1 MKKLTKKTKN
11 KILVLGSNPE
21 TYDLIKTI
29 NNEGHLSYVIGMEK
43 ISKTK
48 KIAYKSFVG
57 DGSDY
62 SFVKNIILKYNINA
76 VMCGT
81 VDVLLPNYEKIC
93 ARFNF
98 PKYTN
103 SKSINF
109 LLSKIKF
116 NILLKKYGFKI
127 IPKYK
132 LKLNDKIIL
141 KKDTFPVLIKPDDSG
156 GAVGL
161 KVCKNNKELSK
172 SLKFSLKYSKRKQVI
187 CQKYLAGD
195 DVQAFYTII
204 NGKSYLSTL
213 SDRTTYFN
221 KNSKSIVCYGNN
233 YKSKHIELF
242 INKYNSLFQKMF
254 KYLNMRNGI
263 FSVQGIIYEN
273 FLYPYDPGFR
283 LQGEGQHVILKKIFK
298 IDYLKMLIDLS
309 LGKKF
314 YNKNLSL
321 INNVQLNNFYVCSL
335 WVLLKKGTIT
345 KIKNLETI
353 LQNKNIFKIVQRLYL
368 NDVVNNQMVGTEKQ
382 VFARFYI
389 KSKSKNGLINLID
402 FIHKNLR
409 IMDKN
414 NNSLIIKYYRLS

>member
-1 MKKLTKKTKN
+1 MKNLKKKI

-29 NNEGHLSYVIGMEK
+29 NSEGYRSFIIGMEK

-57 DGSDY
+57 DGSNY
-62 SFVKNIILKYNINA
+62 NFVKNIIQKYNIDA

-81 VDVLLPNYEKIC
+81 VDILLPNYEKIC

-98 PKYTN
+98 PRYTN
-103 SKSINF
+103 SKSIKF
-109 LLSKIKF
+109 LLSKIRF

-127 IPKYK
+127 IPKYR
-132 LKLNDKIIL
+132 LKLNDKIKL
-141 KKDTFPVLIKPDDSG
+141 KKETFPVLIKPDDSG

-161 KVCKNNKELSK
+161 RVCKNNKELSE
-172 SLKFSLKYSKRKQVI
+172 SLKFSLKHSKRKQII
-187 CQKYLAGD
+187 CQKYLSGQ
-195 DVQAFYTII
+195 DVQAFYTIV

-233 YKSKHIELF
+233 YKSKHVNLF
-242 INKYNSLFQKMF
+242 INKYNLLFQKMF
-254 KYLNMRNGI
+254 KYLNIKNGI
-263 FSVQGIIYEN
+263 FSVQGMIYQN
-273 FLYPYDPGFR
+273 SFYPYDPGFR
-283 LQGEGQHVILKKIFK
+283 LQGEGQHVILKNLFK
-298 IDYLKMLIDLS
+298 IDYLKMLINLS

-321 INNVQLNNFYVCSL
+321 INNVQLNNLYVCSL
-335 WVLLKKGTIT
+335 WVLLKKGTIS

-368 NDVVNNQMVGTEKQ
+368 NDVINNRMVGTEKQ

>member
-1 MKKLTKKTKN
+1 LKNLKKKI

-29 NNEGHLSYVIGMEK
+29 NSEGYQSFIIGMEK

-57 DGSDY
+57 DGSNY
-62 SFVKNIILKYNINA
+62 NFVKNIIQKYNIDA

-81 VDVLLPNYEKIC
+81 VDILLPNYEKIC

-98 PKYTN
+98 PRYTN
-103 SKSINF
+103 SKSIKF
-109 LLSKIKF
+109 LLSKIRF

-127 IPKYK
+127 IPKYR
-132 LKLNDKIIL
+132 LKLNDKIKL
-141 KKDTFPVLIKPDDSG
+141 KKETFPVLIKPDDSG

-161 KVCKNNKELSK
+161 RVCKNNNDLSK
-172 SLKFSLKYSKRKQVI
+172 SLRFSLKHSKRKQII
-187 CQKYLAGD
+187 CQKYLSGQ
-195 DVQAFYTII
+195 DVQAFYTIV

-233 YKSKHIELF
+233 YKSKHVNLF
-242 INKYNSLFQKMF
+242 INKYNLLFQKMF
-254 KYLNMRNGI
+254 KYLNIKNGI
-263 FSVQGIIYEN
+263 FSVQGMIYQN
-273 FLYPYDPGFR
+273 SFYPYDPGFR
-283 LQGEGQHVILKKIFK
+283 LQGEGQHVILKNLFK
-298 IDYLKMLIDLS
+298 IDYLKMLINLS

-335 WVLLKKGTIT
+335 WVLLKKGTIS

-402 FIHKNLR
+402 FIHKNLK

>member
-1 MKKLTKKTKN
+1 MKNLKKKI

-29 NNEGHLSYVIGMEK
+29 NSEGYQSFIIGMEK

-57 DGSDY
+57 DGSNY
-62 SFVKNIILKYNINA
+62 NFVKNIIQKYNIDA

-81 VDVLLPNYEKIC
+81 VDILLPNYEKIC

-98 PKYTN
+98 PRYTN
-103 SKSINF
+103 SKSIKF
-109 LLSKIKF
+109 LLSKIRF

-127 IPKYK
+127 IPNYR
-132 LKLNDKIIL
+132 LKLNDKIKL
-141 KKDTFPVLIKPDDSG
+141 KKENFPVLIKPDDSG

-161 KVCKNNKELSK
+161 RVCKNNNELSK
-172 SLKFSLKYSKRKQVI
+172 SLKFSLKHSKRKQII
-187 CQKYLAGD
+187 CQKYLSGQ
-195 DVQAFYTII
+195 DVQAFYTIV

-213 SDRTTYFN
+213 SDRATYFN

-233 YKSKHIELF
+233 YKSRHVNLF
-242 INKYNSLFQKMF
+242 INKYNLLFQKMF
-254 KYLNMRNGI
+254 KYLNIKNGI
-263 FSVQGIIYEN
+263 FSVQGMIYQN
-273 FLYPYDPGFR
+273 SFYPYDPGFR
-283 LQGEGQHVILKKIFK
+283 LQGEGQHVILKNLFK
-298 IDYLKMLIDLS
+298 IDYLKMLINLS

-402 FIHKNLR
+402 FIHKNLK

-414 NNSLIIKYYRLS
+414 NNNLIIKYYRLS

>member
-1 MKKLTKKTKN
+1 MKNLKKKI

-29 NNEGHLSYVIGMEK
+29 NSEGYQSFIIGMEK

-48 KIAYKSFVG
+48 KIAFKSFVG
-57 DGSDY
+57 DGSNY
-62 SFVKNIILKYNINA
+62 NFVKNIIQKYNIDA

-81 VDVLLPNYEKIC
+81 VDILLPNYEKIC
-93 ARFNF
+93 AKFNF
-98 PKYTN
+98 PRYTN
-103 SKSINF
+103 SKSIKF
-109 LLSKIKF
+109 FLSKIRF

-127 IPKYK
+127 IPKYR
-132 LKLNDKIIL
+132 LKLNDKIKL
-141 KKDTFPVLIKPDDSG
+141 KKETFPVLIKPDDSG

-161 KVCKNNKELSK
+161 RVCKNNKELSE
-172 SLKFSLKYSKRKQVI
+172 SLKFSLKHSKRKQII
-187 CQKYLAGD
+187 CQKYLSGQ
-195 DVQAFYTII
+195 DVQAFYTIV

-233 YKSKHIELF
+233 YKSKHVNLF
-242 INKYNSLFQKMF
+242 INKYNLLFQKMF
-254 KYLNMRNGI
+254 KYLNIKNGI
-263 FSVQGIIYEN
+263 FSVQGMIYQN
-273 FLYPYDPGFR
+273 SFYPYDPGFR
-283 LQGEGQHVILKKIFK
+283 LQGEGQHVILKNLFK
-298 IDYLKMLIDLS
+298 IDYLKMLINLS

>member
-1 MKKLTKKTKN
+1 MKNLKKKI

-29 NNEGHLSYVIGMEK
+29 NSEGYQSFIIGMEK

-57 DGSDY
+57 DGSNY
-62 SFVKNIILKYNINA
+62 NFVKNIIQKYNIDA

-81 VDVLLPNYEKIC
+81 VDILLPNYEKIC

-98 PKYTN
+98 PRYTN
-103 SKSINF
+103 SKSIKF
-109 LLSKIKF
+109 LLSKIRF

-127 IPKYK
+127 IPKYR
-132 LKLNDKIIL
+132 LKLNDKIKL
-141 KKDTFPVLIKPDDSG
+141 KKETFPVLIKPDDSG

-161 KVCKNNKELSK
+161 RVCKNNKELSE
-172 SLKFSLKYSKRKQVI
+172 SLKFSLKHSKRKQII
-187 CQKYLAGD
+187 CQKYLSGQ
-195 DVQAFYTII
+195 DVQAFYTIV

-233 YKSKHIELF
+233 YKSKHVNLF
-242 INKYNSLFQKMF
+242 INKYNLLFQKMF
-254 KYLNMRNGI
+254 KYLNIKNGI
-263 FSVQGIIYEN
+263 FSVQGMIYQN
-273 FLYPYDPGFR
+273 SFYPYDPGFR
-283 LQGEGQHVILKKIFK
+283 LQGEGQHVILKNLFK
-298 IDYLKMLIDLS
+298 IDYLKMLINLS

>member
-1 MKKLTKKTKN
+1 LKKKI

-29 NNEGHLSYVIGMEK
+29 NSEGYQSFIIGMEK

-48 KIAYKSFVG
+48 KIAFKSFVG
-57 DGSDY
+57 DGSNY
-62 SFVKNIILKYNINA
+62 NFVKNIIQKYNIDA

-81 VDVLLPNYEKIC
+81 VDILLPNYEKIC

-98 PKYTN
+98 PRYTN
-103 SKSINF
+103 SKSIKF
-109 LLSKIKF
+109 LLSKIRF

-127 IPKYK
+127 IPKYR
-132 LKLNDKIIL
+132 LKLNDKIKL
-141 KKDTFPVLIKPDDSG
+141 KKETFPVLIKPDDSG

-161 KVCKNNKELSK
+161 RVCKNNKELSK
-172 SLKFSLKYSKRKQVI
+172 SLKFSLKHSKRKQII
-187 CQKYLAGD
+187 CQKYLSGQ
-195 DVQAFYTII
+195 DVQAFYTIV

-233 YKSKHIELF
+233 YKSKHVNLF
-242 INKYNSLFQKMF
+242 INKYNLLFQKMF
-254 KYLNMRNGI
+254 KYLNIKNGI
-263 FSVQGIIYEN
+263 FSVQGMIYQN
-273 FLYPYDPGFR
+273 SFYPYDPGFR
-283 LQGEGQHVILKKIFK
+283 LQGEGQHVILKNLFK
-298 IDYLKMLIDLS
+298 IDYLKMLINLS

-335 WVLLKKGTIT
+335 WILLKKGTIT

-353 LQNKNIFKIVQRLYL
+353 LQNKNIFKIIQRLYL

-382 VFARFYI
+382 VFARLYI

-402 FIHKNLR
+402 FIHKNLK

>member
-1 MKKLTKKTKN
+1 M
-11 KILVLGSNPE
+11 GSNPE

-29 NNEGHLSYVIGMEK
+29 NSEGYQSFIIGMEK

-48 KIAYKSFVG
+48 KIAFKSFVG
-57 DGSDY
+57 DGSNY
-62 SFVKNIILKYNINA
+62 NFVKNIIQKYNIDA

-81 VDVLLPNYEKIC
+81 VDILLPNYEKIC

-98 PKYTN
+98 PRYTN
-103 SKSINF
+103 SKSIKF
-109 LLSKIKF
+109 LLSKIRF

-127 IPKYK
+127 IPKYR
-132 LKLNDKIIL
+132 LKLNDKIKL
-141 KKDTFPVLIKPDDSG
+141 KKETFPVLIKPDDSG

-161 KVCKNNKELSK
+161 RVCKNNKELSK
-172 SLKFSLKYSKRKQVI
+172 SLKFSLKHSKRKQII
-187 CQKYLAGD
+187 CQKYLSGQ
-195 DVQAFYTII
+195 DVQAFYTIV

-233 YKSKHIELF
+233 YKSKHVNLF
-242 INKYNSLFQKMF
+242 INKYNLLFQKMF
-254 KYLNMRNGI
+254 KYLNIKNGI
-263 FSVQGIIYEN
+263 FSVQGMIYQN
-273 FLYPYDPGFR
+273 SFYPYDPGFR
-283 LQGEGQHVILKKIFK
+283 LQGEGQHVILKNLFK
-298 IDYLKMLIDLS
+298 IDYLKMLINLS

-335 WVLLKKGTIT
+335 WILLKKGTIT

-353 LQNKNIFKIVQRLYL
+353 LQNKNIFKIIQRLYL

-382 VFARFYI
+382 VFARLYI

-402 FIHKNLR
+402 FIHKNLK

>member
-1 MKKLTKKTKN
+1 MKKKI

-29 NNEGHLSYVIGMEK
+29 NSEGYQSFIIGMEK

-48 KIAYKSFVG
+48 KIAFKSFVG
-57 DGSDY
+57 DGSNY
-62 SFVKNIILKYNINA
+62 NFVKNIIQKYNIDA

-81 VDVLLPNYEKIC
+81 VDILLPNYEKIC
-93 ARFNF
+93 AKFNF
-98 PKYTN
+98 PRYTN
-103 SKSINF
+103 SKSIKF
-109 LLSKIKF
+109 LLSKIRF

-127 IPKYK
+127 IPKYR
-132 LKLNDKIIL
+132 LKLNDKIKL
-141 KKDTFPVLIKPDDSG
+141 KKETFPVLIKPDDSG

-161 KVCKNNKELSK
+161 RVCKNNKELSE
-172 SLKFSLKYSKRKQVI
+172 SLKFSLKHSKRKQII
-187 CQKYLAGD
+187 CQKYLSGQ
-195 DVQAFYTII
+195 DVQAFYTIV

-233 YKSKHIELF
+233 YKSKHVNLF
-242 INKYNSLFQKMF
+242 INKYNLLFQKMF
-254 KYLNMRNGI
+254 KYLNIKNGI
-263 FSVQGIIYEN
+263 FSVQGMIYQN
-273 FLYPYDPGFR
+273 SFYPYDPGFR
-283 LQGEGQHVILKKIFK
+283 LQGEGQHVILKNLFK
-298 IDYLKMLIDLS
+298 IDYLKMLINLS

-335 WVLLKKGTIT
+335 WVLLKKGTIK
-345 KIKNLETI
+345 KIENLETI

-382 VFARFYI
+382 VFARLYI

-402 FIHKNLR
+402 FIHKNLK

>member
-1 MKKLTKKTKN
+1 MKKKI

-29 NNEGHLSYVIGMEK
+29 NSEGYQSFIIGMEK

-48 KIAYKSFVG
+48 KIAFKSFVG
-57 DGSDY
+57 DGSNY
-62 SFVKNIILKYNINA
+62 NFVKNIIQKYNIDA

-81 VDVLLPNYEKIC
+81 VDILLPNYEKIC

-98 PKYTN
+98 PRYTN
-103 SKSINF
+103 SKSIKF
-109 LLSKIKF
+109 LLSKIRF

-127 IPKYK
+127 IPKYR
-132 LKLNDKIIL
+132 LKLNDKIKL
-141 KKDTFPVLIKPDDSG
+141 KKETFPVLIKPDDSG

-161 KVCKNNKELSK
+161 RVCKNNKELSE
-172 SLKFSLKYSKRKQVI
+172 SLKFSLKHSKRKQII
-187 CQKYLAGD
+187 CQKYLSGQ
-195 DVQAFYTII
+195 DVQAFYTIV

-233 YKSKHIELF
+233 YKSKHVNLF
-242 INKYNSLFQKMF
+242 INKYNLLFQKMF
-254 KYLNMRNGI
+254 KYLNIKNGI
-263 FSVQGIIYEN
+263 FSVQGMIYQN
-273 FLYPYDPGFR
+273 SFYPYDPGFR
-283 LQGEGQHVILKKIFK
+283 LQGEGQHVILKNLFK
-298 IDYLKMLIDLS
+298 IDYLKMLINLS

-335 WVLLKKGTIT
+335 WILLKKGTIT

-353 LQNKNIFKIVQRLYL
+353 LQNKNIFKIIQRLYL

-402 FIHKNLR
+402 FIHKNLK

>member
-1 MKKLTKKTKN
+1 M
-11 KILVLGSNPE
+11 GSNPE

-29 NNEGHLSYVIGMEK
+29 NSEGYQSFIIGMEK

-48 KIAYKSFVG
+48 KIAFKSFVG
-57 DGSDY
+57 DGSNY
-62 SFVKNIILKYNINA
+62 NFVKNIIQKYNIDA

-81 VDVLLPNYEKIC
+81 VDILLPNYEKIC
-93 ARFNF
+93 AKFNF
-98 PKYTN
+98 PRYTN
-103 SKSINF
+103 SKSIKF
-109 LLSKIKF
+109 FLSKIRF

-127 IPKYK
+127 IPKYR
-132 LKLNDKIIL
+132 LKLNDKIKL
-141 KKDTFPVLIKPDDSG
+141 KKETFPVLIKPDDSG

-161 KVCKNNKELSK
+161 RVCKNNKELSE
-172 SLKFSLKYSKRKQVI
+172 SLKFSLKHSKRKQII
-187 CQKYLAGD
+187 CQKYLSGQ
-195 DVQAFYTII
+195 DVQAFYTIV

-233 YKSKHIELF
+233 YKSKHVNLF
-242 INKYNSLFQKMF
+242 INKYNLLFQKMF
-254 KYLNMRNGI
+254 KYLNIKNGI
-263 FSVQGIIYEN
+263 FSVQGMIYQN
-273 FLYPYDPGFR
+273 SFYPYDPGFR
-283 LQGEGQHVILKKIFK
+283 LQGEGQHVILKNLFK
-298 IDYLKMLIDLS
+298 IDYLKMLINLS

-382 VFARFYI
+382 VFARLYI
-389 KSKSKNGLINLID
+389 KSKSKNGLINTID

-409 IMDKN
+409 IIDKN

>member
-1 MKKLTKKTKN
+1 MKKKI

-29 NNEGHLSYVIGMEK
+29 NSEGYQSFIIGMEK

-48 KIAYKSFVG
+48 KIAFKSFVG
-57 DGSDY
+57 DGSNY
-62 SFVKNIILKYNINA
+62 NFVKNIIQKYNIDA

-81 VDVLLPNYEKIC
+81 VDILLPNYEKIC
-93 ARFNF
+93 AKFNF
-98 PKYTN
+98 PRYTN
-103 SKSINF
+103 SKSIKF
-109 LLSKIKF
+109 LLSKIRF

-127 IPKYK
+127 IPKYR
-132 LKLNDKIIL
+132 LKLNDKIKL
-141 KKDTFPVLIKPDDSG
+141 KKETFPVLIKPDDSG

-161 KVCKNNKELSK
+161 RVCKNNKELSK
-172 SLKFSLKYSKRKQVI
+172 SLKFSLKHSKRKQII
-187 CQKYLAGD
+187 CQKYLSGQ
-195 DVQAFYTII
+195 DVQAFYTIV

-233 YKSKHIELF
+233 YKSKHVNLF
-242 INKYNSLFQKMF
+242 INKYNLLFQKMF
-254 KYLNMRNGI
+254 KNLNIKNGI
-263 FSVQGIIYEN
+263 FSVQGMIYQN
-273 FLYPYDPGFR
+273 SFYPYDPGFR
-283 LQGEGQHVILKKIFK
+283 LQGEGQHVILKNLFK
-298 IDYLKMLIDLS
+298 IDYLKMLINLS

-335 WVLLKKGTIT
+335 WILLKKGTIT

-353 LQNKNIFKIVQRLYL
+353 LQNKNIFKIIQRLYL

-382 VFARFYI
+382 VFARLYI

-402 FIHKNLR
+402 FIHKNLK

>member
-1 MKKLTKKTKN
+1 LKNLKKKI

-29 NNEGHLSYVIGMEK
+29 NSEGYRSFIIGMEK

-57 DGSDY
+57 DGSNY
-62 SFVKNIILKYNINA
+62 NFVKNIIQKYNIDA

-81 VDVLLPNYEKIC
+81 VDILLPNYEKIC

-98 PKYTN
+98 PRYTN
-103 SKSINF
+103 SKSIKF
-109 LLSKIKF
+109 LLSKIRF

-127 IPKYK
+127 IPKYR
-132 LKLNDKIIL
+132 LKLNDKIKL
-141 KKDTFPVLIKPDDSG
+141 KKETFPVLIKPDDSG

-161 KVCKNNKELSK
+161 RVCKNNKELSE
-172 SLKFSLKYSKRKQVI
+172 SLKFSLKHSKRKQII
-187 CQKYLAGD
+187 CQKYLSGQ
-195 DVQAFYTII
+195 DVQAFYTIV

-233 YKSKHIELF
+233 YKSKHVNLF
-242 INKYNSLFQKMF
+242 INKYNLLFQKMF
-254 KYLNMRNGI
+254 KYLNIKNGI
-263 FSVQGIIYEN
+263 FSVQGMIYQN
-273 FLYPYDPGFR
+273 SFYPYDPGFR
-283 LQGEGQHVILKKIFK
+283 LQGEGQHIILKNLFK
-298 IDYLKMLIDLS
+298 IDYLKMLINLS

>member
-1 MKKLTKKTKN
+1 MKKKI

-29 NNEGHLSYVIGMEK
+29 NSEGYQSFIIGMEK

-48 KIAYKSFVG
+48 KIAFKSFVG
-57 DGSDY
+57 DGSNY
-62 SFVKNIILKYNINA
+62 NFVKNIIQKYNIDA

-81 VDVLLPNYEKIC
+81 VDILLPNYEKIC

-98 PKYTN
+98 PRYTN
-103 SKSINF
+103 SKSIKF
-109 LLSKIKF
+109 LLSKIRF

-127 IPKYK
+127 IPKYR
-132 LKLNDKIIL
+132 LKLNDKIKL
-141 KKDTFPVLIKPDDSG
+141 KKETFPVLIKPDDSG

-161 KVCKNNKELSK
+161 RVCKNNKELSE
-172 SLKFSLKYSKRKQVI
+172 SLKFSLKHSKRKQII
-187 CQKYLAGD
+187 CQKYLSGQ
-195 DVQAFYTII
+195 DVQAFYTIV

-233 YKSKHIELF
+233 YKSKHVNLF
-242 INKYNSLFQKMF
+242 INKYNLLFQKMF
-254 KYLNMRNGI
+254 KYLNIKNGI
-263 FSVQGIIYEN
+263 FSVQGMIYQN
-273 FLYPYDPGFR
+273 SFYPYDPGFR
-283 LQGEGQHVILKKIFK
+283 LQGEGQHVILKNLFK
-298 IDYLKMLIDLS
+298 IDYLKMLINLS

-335 WVLLKKGTIT
+335 WILLKKGTIT

-353 LQNKNIFKIVQRLYL
+353 LQNKNIFKIIQRLYL

-382 VFARFYI
+382 VFARLYI

-402 FIHKNLR
+402 FIHKNLK

>member
-1 MKKLTKKTKN
+1 MKKKI

-29 NNEGHLSYVIGMEK
+29 NSEGYQSFIIGMEK

-48 KIAYKSFVG
+48 KIAFKSFVG
-57 DGSDY
+57 DGSNY
-62 SFVKNIILKYNINA
+62 NFVKNIIQKYNIDA

-81 VDVLLPNYEKIC
+81 VDILLPNYEKIC

-98 PKYTN
+98 PRYTN
-103 SKSINF
+103 SKSIKF
-109 LLSKIKF
+109 LLSKIRF

-127 IPKYK
+127 IPKYR
-132 LKLNDKIIL
+132 LKLNDKIKL
-141 KKDTFPVLIKPDDSG
+141 KKETFPVLIKPDDSG

-161 KVCKNNKELSK
+161 RVCKNNKELSK
-172 SLKFSLKYSKRKQVI
+172 SLKFSLKHSKRKQII
-187 CQKYLAGD
+187 CQKYLSGQ
-195 DVQAFYTII
+195 DVQAFYTIV

-233 YKSKHIELF
+233 YKSKHVNLF
-242 INKYNSLFQKMF
+242 INKYNLLFQKMF
-254 KYLNMRNGI
+254 KYLNIKNGI
-263 FSVQGIIYEN
+263 FSVQGMIYQN
-273 FLYPYDPGFR
+273 SFYPYDPGFR
-283 LQGEGQHVILKKIFK
+283 LQGEGQHVILKNLFK
-298 IDYLKMLIDLS
+298 IDYLKMLINLS

-335 WVLLKKGTIT
+335 WILLKKGTIT

-353 LQNKNIFKIVQRLYL
+353 LQNKNIFKIIQRLYL

-389 KSKSKNGLINLID
+389 KSQSKNGLINLID
-402 FIHKNLR
+402 FIHKNLK

>member
-1 MKKLTKKTKN
+1 M
-11 KILVLGSNPE
+11 LVLGSNPE

-29 NNEGHLSYVIGMEK
+29 NSEGYQSFIIGMEK

-48 KIAYKSFVG
+48 KIAFKSFVG
-57 DGSDY
+57 DGSNY
-62 SFVKNIILKYNINA
+62 NFVKNIIQKYNIDA

-81 VDVLLPNYEKIC
+81 VDILLPNYEKIC

-98 PKYTN
+98 PRYTN
-103 SKSINF
+103 SKSIKF
-109 LLSKIKF
+109 LLSKIRF
-116 NILLKKYGFKI
+116 NILLKKYRFKI
-127 IPKYK
+127 IPKYR
-132 LKLNDKIIL
+132 LKLNDKIKL
-141 KKDTFPVLIKPDDSG
+141 KKETFPVLIKPDDSG

-161 KVCKNNKELSK
+161 RVCKNNKELSE
-172 SLKFSLKYSKRKQVI
+172 SLKFSLKHSKRKQII
-187 CQKYLAGD
+187 CQKYLSGQ
-195 DVQAFYTII
+195 DVQAFYTIV

-233 YKSKHIELF
+233 YKSKHVNLF
-242 INKYNSLFQKMF
+242 INKYNLLFQKMF
-254 KYLNMRNGI
+254 KYLNIKNGI
-263 FSVQGIIYEN
+263 FSVQGMIYQN
-273 FLYPYDPGFR
+273 SFYPYDPGFR
-283 LQGEGQHVILKKIFK
+283 LQGEGQHVILKNLFK
-298 IDYLKMLIDLS
+298 IDYLKMLINLS

-335 WVLLKKGTIT
+335 WILLKKVTIT

-353 LQNKNIFKIVQRLYL
+353 LRNKNIFKIVQRLYL

-382 VFARFYI
+382 VFARLYI

-402 FIHKNLR
+402 FIHKNLK

>member
-1 MKKLTKKTKN
+1 M
-11 KILVLGSNPE
+11 GSNPE

-29 NNEGHLSYVIGMEK
+29 NSEGYQSFIIGMEK

-48 KIAYKSFVG
+48 KIAFKSFVG
-57 DGSDY
+57 DGSNY
-62 SFVKNIILKYNINA
+62 NFVKNIIQKYNIDA

-81 VDVLLPNYEKIC
+81 VDILLPNYEKIC

-98 PKYTN
+98 PRYTN
-103 SKSINF
+103 SKSIKF
-109 LLSKIKF
+109 LLSKIRF

-127 IPKYK
+127 IPKYR
-132 LKLNDKIIL
+132 LKLNDKIKL
-141 KKDTFPVLIKPDDSG
+141 KKETFPVLIKPDDSG

-161 KVCKNNKELSK
+161 RVCKNNKELSK
-172 SLKFSLKYSKRKQVI
+172 SLKFSLKHSKRKQII
-187 CQKYLAGD
+187 CQKYLSGQ
-195 DVQAFYTII
+195 DVQAFYTIV

-233 YKSKHIELF
+233 YKSKHVNLF
-242 INKYNSLFQKMF
+242 INKYNLLFQKMF
-254 KYLNMRNGI
+254 KYLNIKNGI
-263 FSVQGIIYEN
+263 FSVQGMIYQN
-273 FLYPYDPGFR
+273 SFYPYDPGFR
-283 LQGEGQHVILKKIFK
+283 LQGEGQHVILKNLFK
-298 IDYLKMLIDLS
+298 IDYLKMLINLS

-335 WVLLKKGTIT
+335 WVLLKKGTIS

-389 KSKSKNGLINLID
+389 KSQSKNGLINLID
-402 FIHKNLR
+402 FIHKNLK

>member
-1 MKKLTKKTKN
+1 MKNLKKKI

-29 NNEGHLSYVIGMEK
+29 NSEGYQSFIIGMEK

-57 DGSDY
+57 DGSNY
-62 SFVKNIILKYNINA
+62 NFVKNIIQKYNIDA

-81 VDVLLPNYEKIC
+81 VDILLPNYEKIC

-98 PKYTN
+98 PRYTN
-103 SKSINF
+103 SKSIKF
-109 LLSKIKF
+109 LLSKIRF

-127 IPKYK
+127 IPKYR
-132 LKLNDKIIL
+132 LKLNDKIKL
-141 KKDTFPVLIKPDDSG
+141 KKETFPVLIKPDDSG

-161 KVCKNNKELSK
+161 RVCKNNNDLSK
-172 SLKFSLKYSKRKQVI
+172 SLRFSLKHSKRKQII
-187 CQKYLAGD
+187 CQKYLSGQ
-195 DVQAFYTII
+195 DVQAFYTIV

-233 YKSKHIELF
+233 YKSKHVNLF
-242 INKYNSLFQKMF
+242 INKYNLLFQKMF
-254 KYLNMRNGI
+254 KYLNIKNGI
-263 FSVQGIIYEN
+263 FSVQGMIYQN
-273 FLYPYDPGFR
+273 SFYPYDPGFR
-283 LQGEGQHVILKKIFK
+283 LQGEGQHVILKNLFK
-298 IDYLKMLIDLS
+298 IDYLKMLINLS

-335 WVLLKKGTIT
+335 WVLLKKGTIS

-402 FIHKNLR
+402 FIHKNLK

>member
-1 MKKLTKKTKN
+1 MKKKI

-29 NNEGHLSYVIGMEK
+29 NSEGYQSFIIGMEK

-48 KIAYKSFVG
+48 KIAFKSFVG
-57 DGSDY
+57 DGSNY
-62 SFVKNIILKYNINA
+62 NFVKNIIQKYNIDA

-81 VDVLLPNYEKIC
+81 VDILLPNYEKIC
-93 ARFNF
+93 AKFNF
-98 PKYTN
+98 PRYTN
-103 SKSINF
+103 SKSIKF
-109 LLSKIKF
+109 LLSKIRF

-127 IPKYK
+127 IPKYR
-132 LKLNDKIIL
+132 LKLNDKIKL
-141 KKDTFPVLIKPDDSG
+141 KKETFPVLIKPDDSG

-161 KVCKNNKELSK
+161 RVCKNNKELSK
-172 SLKFSLKYSKRKQVI
+172 SLKFSLKHSKRKQII
-187 CQKYLAGD
+187 CQKYLSGQ
-195 DVQAFYTII
+195 DVQAFYTIV

-233 YKSKHIELF
+233 YKSKHVNLF
-242 INKYNSLFQKMF
+242 INKYNLLFQKMF
-254 KYLNMRNGI
+254 KYLNIKNGI
-263 FSVQGIIYEN
+263 FSVQGMIYQN
-273 FLYPYDPGFR
+273 SFYPYDPGFR
-283 LQGEGQHVILKKIFK
+283 LQGEGQHVILKNLFK
-298 IDYLKMLIDLS
+298 IDYLKMLINLS

-335 WVLLKKGTIT
+335 WVLLKKGTIK
-345 KIKNLETI
+345 KIENLETI
-353 LQNKNIFKIVQRLYL
+353 LQNKNIFKIIQRLYL

-382 VFARFYI
+382 VFARLYI

-402 FIHKNLR
+402 FIHKNLK
-409 IMDKN
+409 IIDKN

>member
-1 MKKLTKKTKN
+1 LKNLKKKI

-29 NNEGHLSYVIGMEK
+29 NSEGYRSFIIGMEK

-57 DGSDY
+57 DGSNY
-62 SFVKNIILKYNINA
+62 NFVKNIIQKYNIDA

-81 VDVLLPNYEKIC
+81 VDILLPNYEKIC

-98 PKYTN
+98 PRYTN
-103 SKSINF
+103 SKSIKF
-109 LLSKIKF
+109 LLSKIRF

-127 IPKYK
+127 IPKYR
-132 LKLNDKIIL
+132 LKLNDKIKL
-141 KKDTFPVLIKPDDSG
+141 KKETFPVLIKPDDSG

-161 KVCKNNKELSK
+161 RVCKNNKELSE
-172 SLKFSLKYSKRKQVI
+172 SLKFSLKHSKQKQII
-187 CQKYLAGD
+187 CQKYLSGQ
-195 DVQAFYTII
+195 DVQAFYTIV

-233 YKSKHIELF
+233 YKSKHVNLF
-242 INKYNSLFQKMF
+242 INKYNLLFQKMF
-254 KYLNMRNGI
+254 KYLNIKNGI
-263 FSVQGIIYEN
+263 FSVQGMIYQN
-273 FLYPYDPGFR
+273 SFYPYDPGFR
-283 LQGEGQHVILKKIFK
+283 LQGEGQHIILKNLFK
-298 IDYLKMLIDLS
+298 IDYLKMLINLS

>member
-1 MKKLTKKTKN
+1 MKKKI

-29 NNEGHLSYVIGMEK
+29 NSEGYQSFIIGMEK

-57 DGSDY
+57 DGSNY
-62 SFVKNIILKYNINA
+62 NFVKNIIQKYNIDA

-81 VDVLLPNYEKIC
+81 VDILLPNYEKIC
-93 ARFNF
+93 AKFNF
-98 PKYTN
+98 PRYTN
-103 SKSINF
+103 SKSIKF
-109 LLSKIKF
+109 LLSKIRF

-127 IPKYK
+127 IPKYR
-132 LKLNDKIIL
+132 LKLNDKIKL
-141 KKDTFPVLIKPDDSG
+141 KKETFPVLIKPDDSG

-161 KVCKNNKELSK
+161 RVCKNNKELSK
-172 SLKFSLKYSKRKQVI
+172 SLKFSLKHSKRKQII
-187 CQKYLAGD
+187 CQKYLSGQ
-195 DVQAFYTII
+195 DVQAFYTIV

-233 YKSKHIELF
+233 YKSKHVNLF
-242 INKYNSLFQKMF
+242 INKYNLLFQKMF
-254 KYLNMRNGI
+254 KYLNIKNGI
-263 FSVQGIIYEN
+263 FSVQGMIYQN
-273 FLYPYDPGFR
+273 SFYPYDPGFR
-283 LQGEGQHVILKKIFK
+283 LQGEGQHVILKNLFK
-298 IDYLKMLIDLS
+298 IDYLKMLINLS

-382 VFARFYI
+382 VFARLYI

-402 FIHKNLR
+402 FIHKNLK
-409 IMDKN
+409 IIDKN

>member
-1 MKKLTKKTKN
+1 M
-11 KILVLGSNPE
+11 GSNPE

-29 NNEGHLSYVIGMEK
+29 NSEGYQSFIIGMEK

-48 KIAYKSFVG
+48 KIAFKSFVG
-57 DGSDY
+57 DGSNY
-62 SFVKNIILKYNINA
+62 NFVKNIIQKYNIDA

-81 VDVLLPNYEKIC
+81 VDILLPNYEKIC

-98 PKYTN
+98 PRYTN
-103 SKSINF
+103 SKSIKF
-109 LLSKIKF
+109 LLSKIRF

-127 IPKYK
+127 IPKYR
-132 LKLNDKIIL
+132 LKLNDKIKL
-141 KKDTFPVLIKPDDSG
+141 KKETFPVLIKPDDSG

-161 KVCKNNKELSK
+161 RVCKNNKELSK
-172 SLKFSLKYSKRKQVI
+172 SLKFSLKHSKRKQII
-187 CQKYLAGD
+187 CQKYLSGQ
-195 DVQAFYTII
+195 DVQAFYTIV

-233 YKSKHIELF
+233 YKSKHVDLF
-242 INKYNSLFQKMF
+242 INKYNLLFQKMF
-254 KYLNMRNGI
+254 KYLNIKNGI
-263 FSVQGIIYEN
+263 FSVQGMIYQN
-273 FLYPYDPGFR
+273 SFYPYDPGFR
-283 LQGEGQHVILKKIFK
+283 LQGEGQHVILKNLFK
-298 IDYLKMLIDLS
+298 IDYLKMLINLS

-335 WVLLKKGTIT
+335 WVLLKKGTIS

-389 KSKSKNGLINLID
+389 KSQSKNDLINLID
-402 FIHKNLR
+402 FIHKNLK

>member
-1 MKKLTKKTKN
+1 MKNLKKKI

-29 NNEGHLSYVIGMEK
+29 NSEGYRSFIIGMEK

-57 DGSDY
+57 DGSNY
-62 SFVKNIILKYNINA
+62 NFVKNIIQKYNIDA

-81 VDVLLPNYEKIC
+81 VDILLPNYEKIC

-98 PKYTN
+98 PRYTN
-103 SKSINF
+103 SKSIKF
-109 LLSKIKF
+109 LLSKIRF

-127 IPKYK
+127 IPKYR
-132 LKLNDKIIL
+132 LKLNDKIKL
-141 KKDTFPVLIKPDDSG
+141 KKETFPVLIKPDDSG

-161 KVCKNNKELSK
+161 RVCKNNKELSE
-172 SLKFSLKYSKRKQVI
+172 SLKFSLKHSKRKQII
-187 CQKYLAGD
+187 CQKYLSGQ
-195 DVQAFYTII
+195 DVQAFYTIV

-213 SDRTTYFN
+213 SNRTTYFN

-233 YKSKHIELF
+233 YKSKHVNLF
-242 INKYNSLFQKMF
+242 INKYNLLFQKMF
-254 KYLNMRNGI
+254 KYLNIKNGI
-263 FSVQGIIYEN
+263 FSVQGMIYQN
-273 FLYPYDPGFR
+273 SFYPYDPGFR
-283 LQGEGQHVILKKIFK
+283 LQGEGQHVILKNLFK
-298 IDYLKMLIDLS
+298 IDYLKMLINLS

-402 FIHKNLR
+402 FIHKNLK

>member
-1 MKKLTKKTKN
+1 LKNLKKKI

-29 NNEGHLSYVIGMEK
+29 NSEGYRSFIIGMEK

-57 DGSDY
+57 DGSNY
-62 SFVKNIILKYNINA
+62 NFVKNIIQKYNIDA

-81 VDVLLPNYEKIC
+81 VDILLPNYEKIC

-98 PKYTN
+98 PRYTN
-103 SKSINF
+103 SKSIKF
-109 LLSKIKF
+109 LLSKIRF

-127 IPKYK
+127 IPKYR
-132 LKLNDKIIL
+132 LKLNDKIKL
-141 KKDTFPVLIKPDDSG
+141 KKETFPVLIKPDDSG

-161 KVCKNNKELSK
+161 RVCKNNKELSE
-172 SLKFSLKYSKRKQVI
+172 SLKFSLKHSKQKQII
-187 CQKYLAGD
+187 CQKYLSGQ
-195 DVQAFYTII
+195 DVQAFYTIV

-233 YKSKHIELF
+233 YKSKHVNLF
-242 INKYNSLFQKMF
+242 INKYNLLFQKMF
-254 KYLNMRNGI
+254 KYLNIKNGI
-263 FSVQGIIYEN
+263 FSVQGMIYQN
-273 FLYPYDPGFR
+273 SFYPYDPGFR
-283 LQGEGQHVILKKIFK
+283 LQGEGQHVILKNLFK
-298 IDYLKMLIDLS
+298 IDYLKMLINLS

>member
-1 MKKLTKKTKN
+1 MKKKI

-29 NNEGHLSYVIGMEK
+29 NSEGYQSFIIGMEK

-48 KIAYKSFVG
+48 KIAFKSFVG
-57 DGSDY
+57 DGSNY
-62 SFVKNIILKYNINA
+62 NFVKNIIQKYNIDA

-81 VDVLLPNYEKIC
+81 VDILLPNYEKIC

-98 PKYTN
+98 PRYTN
-103 SKSINF
+103 SKSIKF
-109 LLSKIKF
+109 LLSKIRF

-127 IPKYK
+127 IPKYR
-132 LKLNDKIIL
+132 LKLNDKIKL
-141 KKDTFPVLIKPDDSG
+141 KKETFPVLIKPDDSG

-161 KVCKNNKELSK
+161 RVCKNNKELSK
-172 SLKFSLKYSKRKQVI
+172 SLKFSLKHSKRKQII
-187 CQKYLAGD
+187 CQKYLSGQ
-195 DVQAFYTII
+195 DVQAFYTIV

-233 YKSKHIELF
+233 YKSKHVDLF
-242 INKYNSLFQKMF
+242 INKYNLLFQKMF
-254 KYLNMRNGI
+254 KYLNIKNGI
-263 FSVQGIIYEN
+263 FSVQGMIYQN
-273 FLYPYDPGFR
+273 SFYPYDPGFR
-283 LQGEGQHVILKKIFK
+283 LQGEGQHVILKNLFK
-298 IDYLKMLIDLS
+298 IDYLKMLINLS

-335 WVLLKKGTIT
+335 WILLKKGTIT

-353 LQNKNIFKIVQRLYL
+353 LQNKNIFKIIQRLYL

-382 VFARFYI
+382 VFARLYI

-402 FIHKNLR
+402 FIHKNLK

>member
-1 MKKLTKKTKN
+1 
-11 KILVLGSNPE
+11 LGSNPE

-29 NNEGHLSYVIGMEK
+29 NSEGYQSFIIGMEK

-57 DGSDY
+57 DGSNY
-62 SFVKNIILKYNINA
+62 NFVKNIIQKYNIDA

-81 VDVLLPNYEKIC
+81 VDILLPNYEKIC

-98 PKYTN
+98 PRYTN
-103 SKSINF
+103 SKSIKF
-109 LLSKIKF
+109 LLSKIRF

-127 IPKYK
+127 IPKYR
-132 LKLNDKIIL
+132 LKLNDKIKL
-141 KKDTFPVLIKPDDSG
+141 KKETFPVLIKPDDSG

-161 KVCKNNKELSK
+161 RVCKNNKELSE
-172 SLKFSLKYSKRKQVI
+172 SLKFSLKHSKRKQII
-187 CQKYLAGD
+187 CQKYLSGQ
-195 DVQAFYTII
+195 DVQAFYTIV

-233 YKSKHIELF
+233 YKSKHVNLF
-242 INKYNSLFQKMF
+242 INKYNLLFQKMF
-254 KYLNMRNGI
+254 KYLNIKNGI
-263 FSVQGIIYEN
+263 FSVQGMIYQN
-273 FLYPYDPGFR
+273 SFYPYDPGFR
-283 LQGEGQHVILKKIFK
+283 LQGEGQHVILKNLFK
-298 IDYLKMLIDLS
+298 IDYLKMLINLS

>member
-1 MKKLTKKTKN
+1 MKK
-11 KILVLGSNPE
+11 KIKVLVLGSNPE

-29 NNEGHLSYVIGMEK
+29 NSEGYQSFIIGMEK

-48 KIAYKSFVG
+48 KIAFKSFVG
-57 DGSDY
+57 DGSNY
-62 SFVKNIILKYNINA
+62 NFVKNIIQKYNIDA

-81 VDVLLPNYEKIC
+81 VDILLPNYEKIC
-93 ARFNF
+93 AKFNF
-98 PKYTN
+98 PRYTN
-103 SKSINF
+103 SKSIKF
-109 LLSKIKF
+109 LLSKKRF
-116 NILLKKYGFKI
+116 NILLKKFGFKI
-127 IPKYK
+127 IPKYR
-132 LKLNDKIIL
+132 LKLNDKIKL
-141 KKDTFPVLIKPDDSG
+141 KKETFPVLIKPDDSG

-161 KVCKNNKELSK
+161 RVCKNNKELSE
-172 SLKFSLKYSKRKQVI
+172 SLKFSLKHSKRKQII
-187 CQKYLAGD
+187 CQKYLIGQ
-195 DVQAFYTII
+195 DVQAFYTIV

-233 YKSKHIELF
+233 YKSKHVNLF
-242 INKYNSLFQKMF
+242 INKYNLLFQKMF
-254 KYLNMRNGI
+254 KYLNIKNGI
-263 FSVQGIIYEN
+263 FSVQGMIYQN
-273 FLYPYDPGFR
+273 SFYPYDPGFR
-283 LQGEGQHVILKKIFK
+283 LQGEGQHVILKNLFK
-298 IDYLKMLIDLS
+298 IDYLKMLINLS

-321 INNVQLNNFYVCSL
+321 INNVQLNNLYVCSL
-335 WVLLKKGTIT
+335 WVLLKKGTIS

-368 NDVVNNQMVGTEKQ
+368 NDVINNRMVGTEKQ

-402 FIHKNLR
+402 FIHKNLM

>member
-1 MKKLTKKTKN
+1 MKNLKKKI

-29 NNEGHLSYVIGMEK
+29 NSEGYQSFIIGMEK

-57 DGSDY
+57 DGSNY
-62 SFVKNIILKYNINA
+62 NFVKNIIQKYNIDA

-81 VDVLLPNYEKIC
+81 VDILLPNYEKIC

-98 PKYTN
+98 PRYTN
-103 SKSINF
+103 SKSIKF
-109 LLSKIKF
+109 LLSKIRF

-127 IPKYK
+127 IPKYR
-132 LKLNDKIIL
+132 LKLNDKIKL
-141 KKDTFPVLIKPDDSG
+141 KKETFPVLIKPDDSG

-161 KVCKNNKELSK
+161 RVCKNNNDLSK
-172 SLKFSLKYSKRKQVI
+172 SLRFSLKHSKRKQII
-187 CQKYLAGD
+187 CQKYLSGQ
-195 DVQAFYTII
+195 DVQAFYTIV

-233 YKSKHIELF
+233 YKSKHVNLF
-242 INKYNSLFQKMF
+242 INKYNLLFQKMF
-254 KYLNMRNGI
+254 KYLNIKNGI
-263 FSVQGIIYEN
+263 FSVQGMIYQN
-273 FLYPYDPGFR
+273 SFYPYDPGFR
-283 LQGEGQHVILKKIFK
+283 LQGEGQHVILKNLFK
-298 IDYLKMLIDLS
+298 IDYLKMLINLS

>member
-1 MKKLTKKTKN
+1 MKKKI

-29 NNEGHLSYVIGMEK
+29 NSEGYQSFIIGMEK

-48 KIAYKSFVG
+48 KIAFKSFVG
-57 DGSDY
+57 DGSNY
-62 SFVKNIILKYNINA
+62 NFVKNIIQKYNIDA

-81 VDVLLPNYEKIC
+81 VDILLPNYEKIC
-93 ARFNF
+93 AKFNF
-98 PKYTN
+98 PRYTN
-103 SKSINF
+103 SKSIKF
-109 LLSKIKF
+109 LLSKIRF

-127 IPKYK
+127 IPKYR
-132 LKLNDKIIL
+132 LKLNDKIKL
-141 KKDTFPVLIKPDDSG
+141 KKETFPVLIKPDDSG

-161 KVCKNNKELSK
+161 RVCKNNKELSK
-172 SLKFSLKYSKRKQVI
+172 SLKFSLKHSKRKQII
-187 CQKYLAGD
+187 CQKYLSGQ
-195 DVQAFYTII
+195 DVQAFYTIV

-233 YKSKHIELF
+233 YKSKHVNLF
-242 INKYNSLFQKMF
+242 INKYNLLFQKMF
-254 KYLNMRNGI
+254 KYLNIKNGI
-263 FSVQGIIYEN
+263 FSVQGMIYQN
-273 FLYPYDPGFR
+273 SFYPYDPGFR
-283 LQGEGQHVILKKIFK
+283 LQGEGQHVILKNLFK
-298 IDYLKMLIDLS
+298 IDYLKMLINLS

-335 WVLLKKGTIT
+335 WILLKKGTIT

-353 LQNKNIFKIVQRLYL
+353 LQNKNIFKIIQRLYL

-382 VFARFYI
+382 VFARLYI

-402 FIHKNLR
+402 FIHKNLK

>member
-1 MKKLTKKTKN
+1 MKNLKKKI

-29 NNEGHLSYVIGMEK
+29 NSEGYRSFIIGMEK

-57 DGSDY
+57 DGSNY
-62 SFVKNIILKYNINA
+62 NFVKNIIQKYNIDA

-81 VDVLLPNYEKIC
+81 VDILLPNYEKIC

-98 PKYTN
+98 PRYTN
-103 SKSINF
+103 SKSIKF
-109 LLSKIKF
+109 LLSKIRF

-127 IPKYK
+127 IPKYR
-132 LKLNDKIIL
+132 LKLNDKIKL
-141 KKDTFPVLIKPDDSG
+141 KKETFPVLIKPDDSG

-161 KVCKNNKELSK
+161 RVCKNNKELSE
-172 SLKFSLKYSKRKQVI
+172 SLKFSLKHSKRKQII
-187 CQKYLAGD
+187 CQKYLSGQ
-195 DVQAFYTII
+195 DVQAFYTIV

-233 YKSKHIELF
+233 YKSKHVNLF
-242 INKYNSLFQKMF
+242 INKYNLLFQKMF
-254 KYLNMRNGI
+254 KYLNIKNGI
-263 FSVQGIIYEN
+263 FSVQGMIYQN
-273 FLYPYDPGFR
+273 SFYPYDPGFR
-283 LQGEGQHVILKKIFK
+283 LQGEGQHIILKNLFK
-298 IDYLKMLIDLS
+298 IDYLKMLINLS

>member
-1 MKKLTKKTKN
+1 M
-11 KILVLGSNPE
+11 GSNPE

-29 NNEGHLSYVIGMEK
+29 NSEGYQSFIIGMEK

-48 KIAYKSFVG
+48 KIAFKSFVG
-57 DGSDY
+57 DGSNY
-62 SFVKNIILKYNINA
+62 NFVKNIIQKYNIDA

-81 VDVLLPNYEKIC
+81 VDILLPNYEKIC

-98 PKYTN
+98 PRYTN
-103 SKSINF
+103 SKSIKF
-109 LLSKIKF
+109 LLSKIRF

-127 IPKYK
+127 IPKYR
-132 LKLNDKIIL
+132 LKLNDKIKL
-141 KKDTFPVLIKPDDSG
+141 KKETFPVLIKPDDSG

-161 KVCKNNKELSK
+161 RVCKNNKELSE
-172 SLKFSLKYSKRKQVI
+172 SLKFSLKHSKRKQII
-187 CQKYLAGD
+187 CQKYLSGQ
-195 DVQAFYTII
+195 DVQAFYTIV

-233 YKSKHIELF
+233 YKSKHVDLF
-242 INKYNSLFQKMF
+242 INKYNLLFQKMF
-254 KYLNMRNGI
+254 KYLNIKNGI
-263 FSVQGIIYEN
+263 FSVQGMIYQN
-273 FLYPYDPGFR
+273 SFYPYDPGFR
-283 LQGEGQHVILKKIFK
+283 LQGEGQHVILKNLFK
-298 IDYLKMLIDLS
+298 IDYLKMLINLS

-335 WVLLKKGTIT
+335 WVLLKKGTIS

-389 KSKSKNGLINLID
+389 KSQSKNDLINLID
-402 FIHKNLR
+402 FIHKNLK

>member
-1 MKKLTKKTKN
+1 MKKKI

-29 NNEGHLSYVIGMEK
+29 NSEGYQSFIIGMEK

-48 KIAYKSFVG
+48 KIAFKSFVG
-57 DGSDY
+57 DGSNY
-62 SFVKNIILKYNINA
+62 NFVKNIIQKYNIDA

-81 VDVLLPNYEKIC
+81 VDILLPNYEKIC

-98 PKYTN
+98 PRYTN
-103 SKSINF
+103 SKSIKF
-109 LLSKIKF
+109 LLSKIRF

-127 IPKYK
+127 IPKYR
-132 LKLNDKIIL
+132 LKLNDKIKL
-141 KKDTFPVLIKPDDSG
+141 KKETFPVLIKPDDSG

-161 KVCKNNKELSK
+161 RVCKNNKELSK
-172 SLKFSLKYSKRKQVI
+172 SLKFSLKHSKRKQII
-187 CQKYLAGD
+187 CQKYLSGQ
-195 DVQAFYTII
+195 DVQAFYTIV

-233 YKSKHIELF
+233 YKSKHVNLF
-242 INKYNSLFQKMF
+242 INKYNLLFQKMF
-254 KYLNMRNGI
+254 KYLNIKNGI
-263 FSVQGIIYEN
+263 FSVQGMIYQN
-273 FLYPYDPGFR
+273 SFYPYDPGFR
-283 LQGEGQHVILKKIFK
+283 LQGEGQHVILKNLFK
-298 IDYLKMLIDLS
+298 IDYLKMLINLS

-335 WVLLKKGTIT
+335 WVLLKKGTIS

-382 VFARFYI
+382 VFARLYI

-402 FIHKNLR
+402 FIHKNLK

>member
-1 MKKLTKKTKN
+1 MKK
-11 KILVLGSNPE
+11 KIKVLVLGSNPE

-29 NNEGHLSYVIGMEK
+29 NSEGYQSFIIGMEK

-57 DGSDY
+57 DGSNY
-62 SFVKNIILKYNINA
+62 NFVKNIIQKYNIDA

-81 VDVLLPNYEKIC
+81 VDILLPNYEKIC

-98 PKYTN
+98 PRYTN
-103 SKSINF
+103 SKSIKF
-109 LLSKIKF
+109 LLSKIRF

-127 IPKYK
+127 IPKYR
-132 LKLNDKIIL
+132 LKLNDKIKL
-141 KKDTFPVLIKPDDSG
+141 KKETFPVLIKPDDSG

-161 KVCKNNKELSK
+161 RVCKNNKESSE
-172 SLKFSLKYSKRKQVI
+172 SLKFSLKHSKRKQII
-187 CQKYLAGD
+187 CQKYLIGQ
-195 DVQAFYTII
+195 DVQAFYTIV

-233 YKSKHIELF
+233 YKSKHVNLF
-242 INKYNSLFQKMF
+242 INKYNLLFQKMF
-254 KYLNMRNGI
+254 KYLNIKNGI
-263 FSVQGIIYEN
+263 FSVQGMIYQN
-273 FLYPYDPGFR
+273 SFYPYDPGFR
-283 LQGEGQHVILKKIFK
+283 LQGEGQHVILKNLFK
-298 IDYLKMLIDLS
+298 IDYLKMLINLS

-321 INNVQLNNFYVCSL
+321 INNVQLNNLYVCSL
-335 WVLLKKGTIT
+335 WVLLKKGTIS

-368 NDVVNNQMVGTEKQ
+368 NDVINNRMVGTEKQ

-402 FIHKNLR
+402 FIHKNLM

>member
-1 MKKLTKKTKN
+1 MKKKI

-29 NNEGHLSYVIGMEK
+29 NSEGYQSFIIGMEK

-48 KIAYKSFVG
+48 KIAFKSFVG
-57 DGSDY
+57 DGSNY
-62 SFVKNIILKYNINA
+62 NFVKNIIQKYNIDA

-81 VDVLLPNYEKIC
+81 VDILLPNYEKIC

-98 PKYTN
+98 PRYTN
-103 SKSINF
+103 SKSIKF
-109 LLSKIKF
+109 LLSKIRF

-127 IPKYK
+127 IPKYR
-132 LKLNDKIIL
+132 LKLNDKIKL
-141 KKDTFPVLIKPDDSG
+141 KKETFPVLIKPDDSG

-161 KVCKNNKELSK
+161 RVCKNNKELSE
-172 SLKFSLKYSKRKQVI
+172 SLKFSLKHSKRKQII
-187 CQKYLAGD
+187 CQKYLSGQ
-195 DVQAFYTII
+195 DVQAFYTIV

-233 YKSKHIELF
+233 YKSKHVNLF
-242 INKYNSLFQKMF
+242 INKYNLLFQKMF
-254 KYLNMRNGI
+254 KNLNIKNGI
-263 FSVQGIIYEN
+263 FSVQGMIYQN
-273 FLYPYDPGFR
+273 SFYPYDPGFR
-283 LQGEGQHVILKKIFK
+283 LQGEGQHVILKNLFK
-298 IDYLKMLIDLS
+298 IDYLKMLINLS

-335 WVLLKKGTIT
+335 WILLKKGTIT

-382 VFARFYI
+382 VFARLYI

-402 FIHKNLR
+402 FIHKNLK

>member
-1 MKKLTKKTKN
+1 MKK
-11 KILVLGSNPE
+11 KIKVLVLGSNPE

-29 NNEGHLSYVIGMEK
+29 NSEGYQSFIIGMEK

-48 KIAYKSFVG
+48 KIAFKSFVG
-57 DGSDY
+57 DGSNY
-62 SFVKNIILKYNINA
+62 NFVKNIIQKYNIDA

-81 VDVLLPNYEKIC
+81 VDILLPNYEKIC
-93 ARFNF
+93 AKFNF
-98 PKYTN
+98 PRYTN
-103 SKSINF
+103 SKSIKF
-109 LLSKIKF
+109 LLSKKRF
-116 NILLKKYGFKI
+116 NILLKKFGFKI
-127 IPKYK
+127 IPKYR
-132 LKLNDKIIL
+132 LKLNDKIKL
-141 KKDTFPVLIKPDDSG
+141 KKETFPVLIKPDDSG

-161 KVCKNNKELSK
+161 RVCKNNKELSE
-172 SLKFSLKYSKRKQVI
+172 SLKFSLKHSKRKQII
-187 CQKYLAGD
+187 CQKYLIGQ
-195 DVQAFYTII
+195 DVQAFYTIV

-233 YKSKHIELF
+233 YKSKHVNLF
-242 INKYNSLFQKMF
+242 INKYNLLFQKMF
-254 KYLNMRNGI
+254 KYLNIKNGI
-263 FSVQGIIYEN
+263 FSVQGMIYQN
-273 FLYPYDPGFR
+273 SFYPYDPGFR
-283 LQGEGQHVILKKIFK
+283 LQGEGQHVILKNLFK
-298 IDYLKMLIDLS
+298 IDYLKMLINLS

-389 KSKSKNGLINLID
+389 KSKSKNGLINLIN
-402 FIHKNLR
+402 FIHKNLM

>member
-1 MKKLTKKTKN
+1 MKNLKKKI

-29 NNEGHLSYVIGMEK
+29 NSEGYQSFIIGMEK

-48 KIAYKSFVG
+48 KIAFKSFVG
-57 DGSDY
+57 DGSNY
-62 SFVKNIILKYNINA
+62 NFVKNIIQKYNIDA

-81 VDVLLPNYEKIC
+81 VDILLPNYEKIC

-98 PKYTN
+98 PRYTN
-103 SKSINF
+103 SKSIKF
-109 LLSKIKF
+109 LLSKIRF

-127 IPKYK
+127 IPKYR
-132 LKLNDKIIL
+132 LKLNDKIKL
-141 KKDTFPVLIKPDDSG
+141 KKETFPVLIKPDDSG

-161 KVCKNNKELSK
+161 RVCKNNKELSE
-172 SLKFSLKYSKRKQVI
+172 SLKFSLKHSKRKQII
-187 CQKYLAGD
+187 CQKYLSGQ
-195 DVQAFYTII
+195 DVQAFYTIV

-233 YKSKHIELF
+233 YKSKHVNLF
-242 INKYNSLFQKMF
+242 INKYNLLFQKMF
-254 KYLNMRNGI
+254 KYLNIKNGI
-263 FSVQGIIYEN
+263 FSVQGMIYQN
-273 FLYPYDPGFR
+273 SFYPYDPGFR
-283 LQGEGQHVILKKIFK
+283 LQGEGQHVILKNLFK
-298 IDYLKMLIDLS
+298 IDYLKMLINLS

-402 FIHKNLR
+402 FIHKNLK

>member
-1 MKKLTKKTKN
+1 MKNLKKKI

-29 NNEGHLSYVIGMEK
+29 NSEGYRSFIIGMEK

-57 DGSDY
+57 DGSNY
-62 SFVKNIILKYNINA
+62 NFVKNIIQKYNIDA

-81 VDVLLPNYEKIC
+81 VDILLPNYEKIC

-98 PKYTN
+98 PRYTN
-103 SKSINF
+103 SKSIKF
-109 LLSKIKF
+109 LLSKIRF

-127 IPKYK
+127 IPKYR
-132 LKLNDKIIL
+132 LKLNDKIKL
-141 KKDTFPVLIKPDDSG
+141 KKETFPVLIKPDDSG

-161 KVCKNNKELSK
+161 RVCKNNKELSE
-172 SLKFSLKYSKRKQVI
+172 SLKFSLKHSKRKQII
-187 CQKYLAGD
+187 CQKYLSGQ
-195 DVQAFYTII
+195 DVQAFYTIV

-233 YKSKHIELF
+233 YKSKHVNLF
-242 INKYNSLFQKMF
+242 INKYNLLFQKMF
-254 KYLNMRNGI
+254 KYLNIKNGI
-263 FSVQGIIYEN
+263 FSVQGMIYQN
-273 FLYPYDPGFR
+273 SFYPYDPGFR
-283 LQGEGQHVILKKIFK
+283 LQGEGQHVILKNLFK
-298 IDYLKMLIDLS
+298 IDYLKMLINLS